1 MIETDRTLKL
11 VKRKRVVNILE
22 RIAKYIG
29 KNLVAIISLC
39 VTVWIGLIAN
49 KLAITENELDEHNQ
63 AINIS
68 GIDLIGDNEDYFLVR
83 PDITQGKIK
92 KAYLVL
98 IKDDDIIYTHLDPSL
113 EDFRIDKELI
123 DLHAIKVLDMEA
135 GVTDFQDFADNHNAQ
150 INDVVD
156 FGLVFLDY
164 SNQWSFYYVLIR
176 PGFVFY
182 NVSYKS
188 TVTSL
193 DGSEVTYDYVGN
205 YIASPKTLVI
215 DTALINK
222 STLEEQLEEFDVDIV
237 PVYFDKISR
246 ELRNDENADIVFDE
260 ETATFFIPY
269 TFKNA
274 SELMDIFNSVKK
286 DLY

>member
-1 MIETDRTLKL
+1 MK
-11 VKRKRVVNILE
+11 

-29 KNLVAIISLC
+29 NNISTIVAIISLC
-39 VTVWIGLIAN
+39 VSVWIGTTAN
-49 KLAITENELDEHNQ
+49 TLASTENELAKRNQ

-68 GIDLIGDNEDYFLVR
+68 SIDLIGDNEDYFLVK
-83 PDITQGKIK
+83 PDISQGRIK

-98 IKDDDIIYTHLDPSL
+98 IKDNDIIYSKIDSSV
-113 EDFRIDKELI
+113 ENFRIDKELI
-123 DLHAIKVLDMEA
+123 DLHTIEALDMES

-176 PGFVFY
+176 PGFVFH

-188 TVTSL
+188 TVTTF
-193 DGSEVTYDYVGN
+193 DGSETTNNYVGN
-205 YIASPKTLVI
+205 YIASPKVLVI

-222 STLEEQLEEFDVDIV
+222 STLEEQLDEFDVDIV
-237 PVYFDKISR
+237 SVYFDEISR
-246 ELRNDENADIVFDE
+246 ELKTDENVDIVFNED
-260 ETATFFIPY
+260 TARFFIPY
-269 TFKNA
+269 TCKNA
-274 SELMDIFNSVKK
+274 SELMDIFDNVKG